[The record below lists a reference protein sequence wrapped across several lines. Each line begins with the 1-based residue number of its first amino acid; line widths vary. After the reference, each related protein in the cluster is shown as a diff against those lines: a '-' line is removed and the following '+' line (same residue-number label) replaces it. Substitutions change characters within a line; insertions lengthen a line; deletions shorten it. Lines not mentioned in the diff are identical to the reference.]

1 MSSLLLQ
8 FFLTNC
14 LNLQPKAAA
23 KALNLAYNIVP
34 LDGRITE
41 PQVVGEAASMMAGQM
56 NRGFHPLGMFRLLPA
71 QMIPALRNRQFST
84 SYTPG
89 AHQLPNTGGNTG
101 GNPGGGG
108 GPSNDGILGKEPTFL
123 YQRECTAAW
132 CTGGKDYPGAGGGLS
147 EKKNYHLGGHQL
159 GDNRPCMG
167 CVYEQRRGGRRR

>member
-1 MSSLLLQ
+1 MRYLLLL
-8 FFLTNC
+8 FLLTNC

-23 KALNLAYNIVP
+23 KALNLDYI
-34 LDGRITE
+34 DGRISE
-41 PQVVGEAASMMAGQM
+41 PKVVGEAASMMTGQM

-71 QMIPALRNRQFST
+71 QMIPAMRNRQFST

-89 AHQLPNTGGNTG
+89 AHQLPNTGGNNG
-101 GNPGGGG
+101 GGGGG

-159 GDNRPCMG
+159 GDNRPCIG
-167 CVYEQRRGGRRR
+167 CVYEQRRGGGRR